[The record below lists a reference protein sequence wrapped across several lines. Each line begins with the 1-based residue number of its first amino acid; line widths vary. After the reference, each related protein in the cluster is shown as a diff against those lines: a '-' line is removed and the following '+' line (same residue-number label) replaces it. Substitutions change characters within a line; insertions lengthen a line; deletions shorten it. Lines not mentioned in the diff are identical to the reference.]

1 MTISLIRILAITI
14 FIAHHQKNNILVTL
28 LNDYAKTK
36 LTIKQYLLLKI
47 LVGYYKD
54 NVNIISK
61 PLFNSINK
69 LLLTNS
75 NNICKNLLYY

>member
-14 FIAHHQKNNILVTL
+14 FIAHHQKKNILVTL

-36 LTIKQYLLLKI
+36 LTIKQFLLLKI

-54 NVNIISK
+54 TVNIISK
-61 PLFNSINK
+61 PLFNSMNK

-75 NNICKNLLYY
+75 NSICKNLLYS

>member
-14 FIAHHQKNNILVTL
+14 FIAHHQNKNILVIL

-36 LTIKQYLLLKI
+36 LTIKQFLLLKI

-75 NNICKNLLYY
+75 NNICKNLLYS